1 MRRLTPA
8 QVRLIILIITTLAAC
23 LAALAAI
30 DADRASLA
38 PTPPPSTVDTPE
50 TYPTTSSTSSTTT
63 TSTTTT
69 TLVPPEIA
77 VTLRCPTWAAIN
89 AAAGFPVEAL
99 ATADRILYA
108 ESRCR
113 LDAVNAADPNGGSW
127 CAWQINR
134 VHEGHLVADG
144 VLDYWEQVV
153 EDMNRC
159 AAAAFTVYT
168 RSNGFTPWAT
178 Y

>member
-8 QVRLIILIITTLAAC
+8 QVRLIILIVTTLAAC

-30 DADRASLA
+30 DADRAALA
-38 PTPPPSTVDTPE
+38 PTPPPSTVDIPE

-69 TLVPPEIA
+69 LVPPEVA

-113 LDAVNAADPNGGSW
+113 LDAVNADDPNGGSW

-134 VHEGHLVADG
+134 IHEGHLVADG